1 MYANS
6 SYYMPADSSFYKKRR
21 YN

>member
-1 MYANS
+1 MYADS